1 MESFLYNRCFT
12 CQVITHKTSI
22 MSDECGL
29 SYRLVFDQQE
39 YLLTGMGMAIGRSQ
53 KCDIILAGG
62 QLAKIQA
69 HLLANEQGWL
79 LYDAEEGGELLVN
92 GEPTK
97 TKQLATGDII
107 AFNDVDSAVF
117 MCGGDGEEP
126 IATSQNGYVLKA
138 RMRLIEEQVG
148 KLSESHGTVKAEV
161 NAIHRLVSGIDE
173 KLTGQIAEKATERK
187 KLSLLALWLICYT
200 ALLIFGL
207 TAVQA
212 STVQGD
218 LFKSLRAA
226 VLQQQG
232 ATSLSAALVT
242 FLMTQLVQSEN
253 KGNKG

>member
-1 MESFLYNRCFT
+1 
-12 CQVITHKTSI
+12 
-22 MSDECGL
+22 
-29 SYRLVFDQQE
+29 
-39 YLLTGMGMAIGRSQ
+39 MAIGRSQ

-79 LYDAEEGGELLVN
+79 LYDAEDGEELLVN

-117 MCGGDGEEP
+117 MCGDGEEP
-126 IATSQNGYVLKA
+126 IATRQVGYVLKA

-200 ALLIFGL
+200 ASLIFGL

-212 STVQGD
+212 WTVQGD

-232 ATSLSAALVT
+232 ATSLTAALVT
-242 FLMTQLVQSEN
+242 FLMTQLIQSEN
-253 KGNKG
+253 KDK